1 MFGNRRVKLEEQ
13 MKAAMCQVNE
23 QRKVF
28 EERVAT
34 FENGEKQIFND
45 VCEMIESTYKL
56 VNHATINIEDES
68 SLMHTIDDFS
78 EELHVAAEEYSQ
90 LTALIEDEMSTINQL
105 VDNNKHFTSPSKYLT
120 EVPAVLKQINA
131 SYEKKLDVMAE
142 YGRQMGVMAL
152 NAAIEAGRMGDSA
165 KQFVSASEE
174 IRQTALVYEKAAIEM
189 KEDVEASYT
198 KIAELEEKIHYLIA
212 LLKENNMG
220 TARMFKK
227 CQETNKAKNEA
238 SMRDFSENMTVIRD
252 KVLAIR
258 NLEEEIEKRAERH
271 QIQLGDIRD
280 ELQNQRTS
288 VVELESDVSYL
299 FDAATE
305 KLYGVR

>member
-1 MFGNRRVKLEEQ
+1 M
-13 MKAAMCQVNE
+13 
-23 QRKVF
+23 
-28 EERVAT
+28 
-34 FENGEKQIFND
+34 
-45 VCEMIESTYKL
+45 
-56 VNHATINIEDES
+56 
-68 SLMHTIDDFS
+68 
-78 EELHVAAEEYSQ
+78 AEEYSQ

-105 VDNNKHFTSPSKYLT
+105 VDNNKHFTSPSKYIT